1 MSDILTHFMIN
12 NNVCMCVFGISVQSV
27 CVNLT
32 GDFIT
37 FDNLFEW
44 KTTMRFIFLFS
55 FCKVIL
61 FVEVDFQHSELKG
74 VFQIAN

>member
-12 NNVCMCVFGISVQSV
+12 NNVCVCVFGITVQSV

-44 KTTMRFIFLFS
+44 KTTMRFIFIYF
-55 FCKVIL
+55 FCKVI
-61 FVEVDFQHSELKG
+61 F
-74 VFQIAN
+74 IC